1 MCGLWDEVW
10 AEGGVHVEVVVVA
23 VERVLVPQAGGTL
36 QGHNSIEKL
45 VT

>member
-36 QGHNSIEKL
+36 GHDSIEKI
-45 VT
+45 VA